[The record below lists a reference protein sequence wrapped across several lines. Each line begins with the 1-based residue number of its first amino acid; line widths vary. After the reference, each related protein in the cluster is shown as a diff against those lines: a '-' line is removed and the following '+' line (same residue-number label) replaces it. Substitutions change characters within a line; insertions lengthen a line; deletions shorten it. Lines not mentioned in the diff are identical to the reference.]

1 MRDEDFRQSYVLN
14 VKIVDSL
21 LSGRSLYVD
30 QIQRLFQ
37 LISTEFERCEDF
49 FDAYYAGGCDVAGLL
64 SGLTGAWKGLVPTAI
79 ASPQNISHVTQ
90 LIRDLPES
98 SLKKLSSDFPALSEF
113 VSDNLPEI
121 LAHSP
126 ELVPDRLKCLDC
138 EVQDLAA
145 LEEHPGIVRFMFE
158 EGLFALTIANLE
170 YVYRETL
177 GEKNLERLRMQNYTT
192 IRSLNNSVLFQR
204 IERDFKLYVRDI
216 LLKLQEN
223 SMEDISAILDIVRR
237 EALDQDDIRNFLERQ
252 TALLPTLEGVPDT
265 LHATLFQIHAVQP
278 TWENCLAF
286 MNGEGYEGD
295 LLMGTSINS
304 EPPKGT
310 AMKTITYVVVIDHL
324 WY

>member
-113 VSDNLPEI
+113 VSDI
-121 LAHSP
+121 QSAHQSLFTDVFRSRSHQWTLYNPSP
-126 ELVPDRLKCLDC
+126 EPTGSLVR
-138 EVQDLAA
+138 
-145 LEEHPGIVRFMFE
+145 
-158 EGLFALTIANLE
+158 
-170 YVYRETL
+170 
-177 GEKNLERLRMQNYTT
+177 QN
-192 IRSLNNSVLFQR
+192 
-204 IERDFKLYVRDI
+204 
-216 LLKLQEN
+216 
-223 SMEDISAILDIVRR
+223 
-237 EALDQDDIRNFLERQ
+237 
-252 TALLPTLEGVPDT
+252 
-265 LHATLFQIHAVQP
+265 H
-278 TWENCLAF
+278 
-286 MNGEGYEGD
+286 
-295 LLMGTSINS
+295 
-304 EPPKGT
+304 
-310 AMKTITYVVVIDHL
+310 
-324 WY
+324 